1 MVFSQLS
8 GCGIRGADLMQI
20 VTVNLPSIY
29 IDAIAKLTE
38 QGMFPSRSEA
48 IRQALRDFLKSEL
61 EMVESLLDLSE
72 KEGKIQVVQ
81 DTKTKTKKI
90 DMRSIRAGWT

>member
-1 MVFSQLS
+1 
-8 GCGIRGADLMQI
+8 MQI

-29 IDAIAKLTE
+29 IDAIAKLCDA
-38 QGMFPSRSEA
+38 GMFPSRSEA
-48 IRQALRDFLKSEL
+48 IRQALRDFLKNEL

-72 KEGKIQVVQ
+72 KEGKIKIV
-81 DTKTKTKKI
+81 DPNPKIKKI

>member
-1 MVFSQLS
+1 
-8 GCGIRGADLMQI
+8 MQI

-29 IDAIAKLTE
+29 IDAIAKLTG

-48 IRQALRDFLKSEL
+48 IRAALRDFLKNEL
-61 EMVESLLDLSE
+61 EMVESLLDLNE
-72 KEGKIQVVQ
+72 TEGKVQVVQ
-81 DTKTKTKKI
+81 DSKIPAVKKI

>member
-1 MVFSQLS
+1 
-8 GCGIRGADLMQI
+8 MQI

-48 IRQALRDFLKSEL
+48 IRSALRNFLKSEL
-61 EMVESLLDLSE
+61 EMVESLLDLNE
-72 KEGKIQVVQ
+72 NETKVQVTQVN
-81 DTKTKTKKI
+81 DKSPTKKI
-90 DMRSIRAGWT
+90 DMRSIRKGWN

>member
-1 MVFSQLS
+1 
-8 GCGIRGADLMQI
+8 MQI

-48 IRQALRDFLKSEL
+48 IRVALRNFLKSEL

-72 KEGKIQVVQ
+72 KEGKIQVIQ
-81 DTKTKTKKI
+81 DAKTKTKKI

>member
-1 MVFSQLS
+1 
-8 GCGIRGADLMQI
+8 MQI

-48 IRQALRDFLKSEL
+48 IRVALREFLKNEL

-72 KEGKIQVVQ
+72 TNHQNIKI
-81 DTKTKTKKI
+81 DASKAPTKKI
-90 DMRSIRAGWT
+90 DM

>member
-1 MVFSQLS
+1 
-8 GCGIRGADLMQI
+8 MQI

-38 QGMFPSRSEA
+38 NGMFPSRSEA
-48 IRQALRDFLKSEL
+48 IRHALRDFLKNEL

-72 KEGKIQVVQ
+72 KEGKIQIIQ
-81 DTKTKTKKI
+81 DSKTKSKKI
-90 DMRSIRAGWT
+90 DMRSIRAGWEQ

>member
-1 MVFSQLS
+1 
-8 GCGIRGADLMQI
+8 MQI

-29 IDAIAKLTE
+29 IDAIGKLTE

-72 KEGKIQVVQ
+72 KEGKVPVVMNTQ
-81 DTKTKTKKI
+81 TKTKKI

>member
-1 MVFSQLS
+1 MK
-8 GCGIRGADLMQI
+8 IQI

-29 IDAIAKLTE
+29 IDAIGKLCE
-38 QGMFPSRSEA
+38 EGLFPSRSEA
-48 IRQALRDFLKSEL
+48 IRQALRDFLKNEL

-72 KEGKIQVVQ
+72 KEGKIQIVNSNPKV
-81 DTKTKTKKI
+81 KKI